1 MSKRKQEPMDDSEIL
16 AIIASELARAN
27 YSTTDQGYGQLEE
40 SMSYYLGLPN
50 GTEVDG
56 RSAVTSTDVAD
67 SIEWIMPQIMESF
80 TQVNEIV
87 KFDPTRAG
95 DSRQAEI
102 ESQFVYDILMK
113 ENDGFTIIYQMVK
126 DALMQRNG
134 VLKVYYDSTPE
145 TITRTYTGLNEI
157 AVQILLNNPDIASY
171 QISDGYID
179 PQLGPT
185 YNVEVTLTVKC
196 GKIVVQNVPL
206 EEFRVNAQHNSIN
219 LNKSRFTAHV
229 VTKLVSDLAE
239 EGYSEE
245 VLDKLPAYHNYR
257 RDYRFAMMHENSTGA
272 LAQSADESQK
282 FVQVHECMM
291 LIDTDRDGIAELRKI
306 TTAGSTDAPE
316 VILDNELLD
325 SMPWV
330 ATTGI
335 IMPHKFQGLSITD
348 RVKPLQDQKTAVLR
362 NVLDNFYLQNNQR
375 NVVIEGMVNMDDML
389 ISRPGGIIRA
399 KRDGAVTPLITPQI
413 GTAGFDLIRY
423 LDEIRAGRTG
433 VQSDGNASPISIGD
447 RVGSQGVD
455 RLMNAKEALVGL
467 IIRCIA
473 ETGIKPLMLKIRE
486 LACKHMD
493 AIHDYE
499 FRGEWMQIAPTTWT
513 ATRRCTVK
521 VGTGTG
527 DNSQKLMLLKE
538 VLNVQTQAIAN
549 PQQAL
554 VDQSYIFNTLDD
566 ICKLGGLNGASR
578 YFIDPQ
584 SMPGQQKA
592 QQVAQSSAAM
602 QQKQDQIQA
611 LQMQLEAKIAESSV
625 MAADAAQKTAQYKAI
640 ADGAKHQLE
649 MVKASDKAKIE
660 RLQTQLEQYKTGIDA
675 ANKDDELQYKYDKMN
690 VDAAISMTKIEV
702 DAQKEQNANYM
713 QNSGDISESY

>member
-1 MSKRKQEPMDDSEIL
+1 MSIKQKPMDDSEIL
-16 AIIASELARAN
+16 SIISSELSAAN
-27 YSTTDQGYGQLEE
+27 YSDTDEGSGQLEQA
-40 SMSYYLGLPN
+40 MSYYLGLPN

-87 KFDPTRAG
+87 KFDPSKAG
-95 DSRQAEI
+95 DARQAEL
-102 ESQFVYDILMK
+102 ESQFVYDVLMK

-134 VLKVYYDSTPE
+134 VLKVYYDDTPE
-145 TITRTYTGLNEI
+145 TITRTYTGLVEQAI
-157 AVQILLNNPDIASY
+157 AVLLTNQEIVNYKITDS
-171 QISDGYID
+171 YID
-179 PQLGPT
+179 QQFGPV
-185 YNVEVTLTVKC
+185 YDVEVTLQTKC
-196 GKIVVQNVPL
+196 GKIVIDNVPL

-219 LNKSRFTAHV
+219 VSKSRFTAHV
-229 VTKLVSDLAE
+229 MTKSVSDLAA
-239 EGYSEE
+239 EGYDEK
-245 VLDKLPAYHNYR
+245 VLEKLPAYHGYR
-257 RDYRFAMMHENSTGA
+257 RDYRFAMMDEDSTNA
-272 LAQSADESQK
+272 SAQSADIAQR
-282 FVQVHECMM
+282 FVQVHECCM

-306 TTAGSTDAPE
+306 TCAGSTDMPE
-316 VILDNELLD
+316 VILSNELLD

-348 RVKPLQDQKTAVLR
+348 RVKPLQDQKTAILR

-375 NVVIEGMVNMDDML
+375 NVVIENQVNMDDML

-399 KRDGAVTPLITPQI
+399 KREGAITPLITPQI
-413 GTAGFDLIRY
+413 GSAGFDLIRY
-423 LDEIRAGRTG
+423 LDEVRAGRTG

-486 LACKHMD
+486 LACRHMD
-493 AIHDYE
+493 AVHDYE

-527 DNSQKLMLLKE
+527 ETSQKLMLLKE
-538 VLNVQTQAIAN
+538 VLAVQTQAIAN
-549 PQQAL
+549 PEQTL
-554 VDQSYIFNTLDD
+554 VEQSHIFNVLDD
-566 ICKLGGLNGASR
+566 ICKLGGLNGATR
-578 YFIDPQ
+578 YFVDP
-584 SMPGQQKA
+584 GTEAGKQKA
-592 QQVAQSSAAM
+592 LQVQQNSQAM
-602 QQKQDQIQA
+602 QQKQDQIQQ
-611 LQMQLEAKIAESSV
+611 LQAQLEAKVAESAV
-625 MAADAAQKTAQYKAI
+625 MTADAAQKMAQYKAI
-640 ADGAKHQLE
+640 ADQAKHQLE
-649 MVKASDKAKIE
+649 MAKATDKARIE
-660 RLQTQLEQYKTGIDA
+660 QLQAQLEQYQTGIEA
-675 ANKDDELQYKYDKMN
+675 ANKDDELQYKYDKLN
-690 VDAAISMTKIEV
+690 TDAAIALTKIEA
-702 DAQKEQNANYM
+702 DSQKEENANYV
-713 QNSGDISESY
+713 QNSGDINEPY

>member
-1 MSKRKQEPMDDSEIL
+1 MARKQKPMDESEIL
-16 AIIASELARAN
+16 AIVASELARAN

-87 KFDPTRAG
+87 KFDPSRHG
-95 DSRQAEI
+95 DSRQAEV
-102 ESQFVYDILMK
+102 ESQFVYDVLMK

-134 VLKVYYDSTPE
+134 VLKVYYDDTPE
-145 TITRTYTGLNEI
+145 TMTRNYTGLNELG
-157 AVQILLNNPDIASY
+157 VQVLLNNPEIVDYKIQNS
-171 QISDGYID
+171 YID

-185 YNVEVTLTVKC
+185 FNVETIVQTKC
-196 GKIVVQNVPL
+196 GKIVVNNVPL
-206 EEFRVNAQHNSIN
+206 EEFRLNAQHNSIN
-219 LNKSRFTAHV
+219 ISKARFTAHV

-239 EGYSEE
+239 EGYPEE
-245 VLDKLPAYHNYR
+245 VLERLPAYHNYR

-282 FVQVHECMM
+282 FVQVHECCM

-306 TTAGSTDAPE
+306 TCAGSTDTPE
-316 VILDNELLD
+316 VVLSNELLD

-375 NVVIEGMVNMDDML
+375 NVVIENQVNMDDML

-399 KRDGAVTPLITPQI
+399 KREGAVTPLVTPQI
-413 GTAGFDLIRY
+413 GTAGFELIRY

-447 RVGSQGVD
+447 RVGSEGVD

-527 DNSQKLMLLKE
+527 DSSQKLMLLDK
-538 VLNVQTQAIAN
+538 VLQAQTAAIAN
-549 PQQAL
+549 PEQAL
-554 VDQSYIFNTLDD
+554 VDQSNIFNTLDD

-578 YFIDPQ
+578 YFIDPE
-584 SMPGQQKA
+584 SEPGKQKA
-592 QQVAQSSAAM
+592 LQVQQNTQQL
-602 QQKQDQIQA
+602 QQKQEQIQQ
-611 LQMQLEAKIAESSV
+611 LQLQLEAKVAESSV
-625 MAADAAQKTAQYKAI
+625 MTADAAQKMAHYKAI
-640 ADGAKHQLE
+640 NDQLKHQLE
-649 MVKASDKAKIE
+649 MTKATGQAKIAE
-660 RLQTQLEQYKTGIDA
+660 LQQQLEQYKTGIEA
-675 ANKDDELQYKYDKMN
+675 SAKDDEMQYKYDKMN
-690 VDAAISMTKIEV
+690 TDAAIALTKIEA
-702 DAQKEQNANYM
+702 DSQKEQNANYE
-713 QNSGDISESY
+713 QNNGDISGSY